1 MTITGLIERLF
12 STEADQDPVFAQS
25 TSLLPKTLESEEA
38 LKAALTSPNWL
49 ILSGE
54 KGTGKTS
61 YLFLGLRDLPPRRL
75 GVYCPFDTEGSKFE
89 IKKSDDR
96 DNFLCKHLYGGLI
109 TKLDEQIS
117 VRLPRRQNEIR
128 PILED
133 MIDAL
138 IPVER
143 EQTKTMRKQKGI
155 LARLGIQKGGSGI
168 NANYGK
174 TIDEEIIERRNLQAR
189 PDYERFRKNLES
201 LVEKLG
207 FESVG
212 FFIDEVNTIRL
223 TESEITVLFEHL
235 YTLYKVHKDKI
246 WFKIAVTDDVEVPP
260 QISSGSYFEP
270 MNLKSLLLYPK
281 EFNDF
286 IKEIFNLRLKL
297 LKIDRPFNDFFTDA
311 SFSQFVM
318 ASMGNPRDFFLLAR
332 QAWQSKQDKIDTL
345 LATEKIKK
353 RGGELESDVFHVGGI
368 VQDVY
373 YKIVDALKE
382 RSEMKLG
389 NENSPTGVSYF
400 LISNFDTLKPEVRD
414 AIGKLEELKIIFAT
428 GSYKS
433 LRRRGQKAEMYV
445 LSHPIAQLKSIRF
458 LDVVKAMNELGQTEG
473 QIISLHRAQIE
484 L

>member
-1 MTITGLIERLF
+1 MTGSIESLF
-12 STEADQDPVFAQS
+12 STEADQDPAFAKS
-25 TSLLPKTLESEEA
+25 TSVLPKTMESEEA

-61 YLFLGLRDLPPRRL
+61 YLYLGLRDLPPRRL

-89 IKKSDDR
+89 ITKQDDR

-109 TKLDEQIS
+109 AKLDEQI
-117 VRLPRRQNEIR
+117 RATLPRKQDEVR

-133 MIDAL
+133 MINAL

-143 EQTKTMRKQKGI
+143 EQTKTMRKQKGF
-155 LARLGIQKGGSGI
+155 LARLGLQRGGSEVSASYGRSI
-168 NANYGK
+168 N
-174 TIDEEIIERRNLQAR
+174 EEIIERLKLQAR
-189 PDYERFRKNLES
+189 PDYERFRKDLES

-212 FFIDEVNTIRL
+212 FFLDEVNAIRL
-223 TESEITVLFEHL
+223 TESEIKVLFEHL

-246 WFKIAVTDDVEVPP
+246 WFKIAATDEVEVPAP
-260 QISSGSYFEP
+260 IASGSYFEP

-281 EFNDF
+281 EYEDF
-286 IKEIFNLRLKL
+286 IKEIFLLRLKQ
-297 LKIDRPFNDFFTDA
+297 LKIGQPFNDFFTDA
-311 SFSQFVM
+311 AFSQFVK
-318 ASMGNPRDFFLLAR
+318 ASMGNPREFFLLAR
-332 QAWQSKQDKIDTL
+332 QAWQSKRDKIDTS
-345 LATEKIKK
+345 LASEKIKK
-353 RGGELESDVFHVGGI
+353 RGGELENEVFRVGGQ

-382 RSEMKLG
+382 RSEKKLG
-389 NENSPTGVSYF
+389 DENSPTGVSYF
-400 LISNFDTLKPEVRD
+400 LVSNFDSLKSEVRE
-414 AIGKLEELKIIFAT
+414 AIGVLEELKIIFAT
-428 GSYKS
+428 GSYKA

-445 LSHPIAQLKSIRF
+445 LSHPIAQVKSIRF